1 MTNRAQELKEK
12 RTNKLAAMPMGKLII
27 SISLPL
33 MFSLF
38 VQSLYNMV
46 DSIFVAKL
54 SEEALSATSLASPV
68 QTLMVAVSVGT
79 GVGINSLLSRTLGAG
94 RKEDASAIASN
105 GLVLAILS
113 CIVFMVFGLT
123 LVTPFLRCFT
133 NDEQLLSLGTTY
145 LSICTIFS
153 LGIFVA
159 TTAERLLQA
168 TGNTLLSMIAQ
179 VTGAI
184 ANCILDPIMIFG
196 LFGCPAMGIRGAA
209 IATVIGQWLAAAIA
223 MILNLKLN
231 HDIKFRF
238 RQFKLRGD
246 IIIDIYKV
254 GAPSMLVTGLSG
266 VQTMI
271 LNKILL
277 GFSATAV
284 AFFGV
289 FHKMQNFVQMP
300 LNGLAQG
307 MIPIVGYAWGAKRG
321 DRIRDAF
328 KITYSVGLTFMLAV
342 TVVIMAF
349 PAEILG
355 LFSAG
360 ETMLAMGIP
369 ALRILSISFVFIATC
384 SIISYMFTGMGN
396 GMVNLCCTTIR
407 ALLPVPLV
415 IYLAQNAGLDMVWYA
430 IPFADICACALAVYL
445 FSIVYRKKIRPMIRQ
460 N

>member
-1 MTNRAQELKEK
+1 MTGKEQEFKEK
-12 RTNKLAAMPMGKLII
+12 RTNKLATMPMGRLIV

-46 DSIFVAKL
+46 DSIFVARL
-54 SEEALSATSLASPV
+54 SEEALSATSLASPI

-94 RKEDASAIASN
+94 KKEDASAIASN

-113 CIVFMVFGLT
+113 CMIFMLFGLT

-133 NDEQLLSLGTTY
+133 DDEQLLSLGVSY

-179 VTGAI
+179 VTGAV

-196 LFGCPAMGIRGAA
+196 LFGCPAMGIKGAA
-209 IATVIGQWLAAAIA
+209 IATVLGQWLAAAIA
-223 MILNLKLN
+223 MALNLKLN
-231 HDIKFRF
+231 HDIRFDFRH
-238 RQFKLRGD
+238 FKLRGD
-246 IIIDIYKV
+246 IILDIYKV
-254 GAPSMLVTGLSG
+254 GAPSMLVTGLSS

-328 KITYSVGLTFMLAV
+328 KITYSVGLIFMLAV

-349 PAEILG
+349 PAAILG

-360 ETMLAMGIP
+360 EAMLSLGVP
-369 ALRILSISFVFIATC
+369 ALRILSVSFVFIATC

-396 GMVNLCCTTIR
+396 GMVNLCCTAIR
-407 ALLPVPLV
+407 ALLPIPLV
-415 IYLAQNAGLDMVWYA
+415 FWLAKSAGLGMVWYA
-430 IPFADICACALAVYL
+430 IPFADILACALAVYML
-445 FSIVYRKKIRPMIRQ
+445 ATTYKKKIKPMM
-460 N
+460 